1 MMNKFVSR
9 TMNRQ
14 QARSW
19 KRRHAGIAFDLQLFA
34 DEGGDD
40 EGDGG
45 NEDGDDDEGGDDDGD
60 DKPEKKYTDA
70 DIDRIVKQRLARER
84 KEADKKAKQAAEA
97 EKLKNMTAAE
107 KRDAEFEQMK
117 KELAEL
123 KAEKQSADMISTASD
138 ILKDAGI
145 NVSSKLVAHLISET
159 ADETKANVDEFVKLY
174 NEAVNKGVKAAMKA
188 SGSNPKKTGGAATLT
203 KEDIMKVK
211 NASERQRLIKE
222 NMHLFK

>member
-211 NASERQRLIKE
+211 NISERQRLIKE
-222 NMHLFK
+222 NMSLFR

>member
-40 EGDGG
+40 EDDGG

-97 EKLKNMTAAE
+97 EKLKNMSAAE

-145 NVSSKLVAHLISET
+145 NVSSKLVAHLIAET

-211 NASERQRLIKE
+211 NISERQRLIKE
-222 NMHLFK
+222 NMSLFR

>member
-1 MMNKFVSR
+1 MMNKYVSR

-14 QARSW
+14 QKRSW
-19 KRRHAGIAFDLQLFA
+19 ERGHAGIAFDLQLFA

-40 EGDGG
+40 DSGGDEGDGDG
-45 NEDGDDDEGGDDDGD
+45 EGDDDEGGE
-60 DKPEKKYTDA
+60 PEKKYTDA
-70 DIDRIVKQRLARER
+70 DIDKIVKERLARER
-84 KEADKKAKQAAEA
+84 KAAEKKARQQAEA

-117 KELAEL
+117 K
-123 KAEKQSADMISTASD
+123 AEKQNADMLSTASD

-145 NVSSKLVAHLISET
+145 NVSSKLVGHLIADT

-174 NEAVNKGVKAAMKA
+174 NDAVNKGVKAAMKA
-188 SGSNPKKTGGAATLT
+188 NGSNPKRGGGSTLT
-203 KEDIMKVK
+203 KEEIMKTK
-211 NASERQRLIKE
+211 NPTERQRLIKE

>member
-1 MMNKFVSR
+1 MMNRIVSR
-9 TMNRQ
+9 MNRQ
-14 QARSW
+14 QARFQE
-19 KRRHAGIAFDLQLFA
+19 KYRIPFNLQLFA
-34 DEGGDD
+34 EDGGDGGDD
-40 EGDGG
+40 GS
-45 NEDGDDDEGGDDDGD
+45 DDGD
-60 DKPEKKYTDA
+60 GSDDNGDDHDEPEKKYTDA
-70 DIDRIVKQRLARER
+70 DIDKIVKDRLARER
-84 KEADKKAKQAAEA
+84 KAAEKKARQQAEA

-123 KAEKQSADMISTASD
+123 KAEKQNADMLSTASD

-145 NVSSKLVAHLISET
+145 NVSSKLVGHLIAET

-188 SGSNPKKTGGAATLT
+188 NGSNPKKSGASTLT

-211 NASERQRLIKE
+211 NSSERQKLIKE
-222 NMHLFK
+222 NMHLFR